1 MDNNPFFQN
10 AANAFMTIRVTVRKA
25 PKWKTSKQASSASA
39 ENLKTADGVPVST
52 QIGSLGSM
60 TEDLAAVISKFDKVR
75 TYYYENAGQMKDED
89 GNKLVERLVNVTQV
103 PEVLTKLHKLKAI
116 ADNALEQFK
125 PRYRE
130 FYDAR
135 RNTEFGAVRDVSLPD
150 PDTLFDK
157 FEAVIYDPLPVL
169 PLQASQIRLPAE
181 QAAQIAARQNAKLEQ
196 QIANAKSE
204 AIKNAREHMLKIEK
218 QATEGQRLSPSLLE
232 HAETHAKQL
241 EGITVGYDNDP
252 AMLELVKLIREQI
265 SSLTHVHQIRR
276 PATVRAAQTV
286 AKGLSDIAKRDKSA
300 VTTPV
305 TDHSNIQVG
314 GLLADLID

>member
-10 AANAFMTIRVTVRKA
+10 AANAFMTISITVRKA
-25 PKWKTSKQASSASA
+25 PKWKKSKQASKASA
-39 ENLKTADGVPVST
+39 DNLETADGVPVSASV
-52 QIGSLGSM
+52 GSLGSL
-60 TEDLAAVISKFDKVR
+60 TSDLCEVISKFDAVN
-75 TYYYENAGQMKDED
+75 TYKYANTGQMKDENGVTLLD
-89 GNKLVERLVNVTQV
+89 RLVNVTHM
-103 PEVLTKLHKLKAI
+103 PEVIKKFHSLKAE
-116 ADNALEQFK
+116 AEKALAEFM

-130 FYDAR
+130 YHAAR
-135 RNTEFGAVRDVSLPD
+135 SNTDFGKLADVKLPH
-150 PDTLFDK
+150 PDELMDK
-157 FEAVIYDPLPVL
+157 FEIVIGDPLPVR
-169 PLQASQIRLPAE
+169 PYQVSDFAINGE

-196 QIANAKSE
+196 RIAHVKSE
-204 AIKNAREHMLKIEK
+204 AIKSAREHMLKVEK

-265 SSLTHVHQIRR
+265 SSLTNVQQIRR

-286 AKGLSDIAKRDKSA
+286 AKGLADIAKRDKSPA
-300 VTTPV
+300 TTPV
-305 TDHSNIQVG
+305 TNHSNIQVG

>member
-10 AANAFMTIRVTVRKA
+10 AANAFMTISVTVRKA
-25 PKWKTSKQASSASA
+25 PKWKESKQASHASA
-39 ENLKTADGVPVST
+39 ENLQTANGVPVST
-52 QIGSLGSM
+52 RVGSLGSL
-60 TEDLAAVISKFDKVR
+60 TSDLSAVISKFDAVR
-75 TYYYENAGQMKDED
+75 TYHYANTGQMKDES
-89 GNKLVERLVNVTQV
+89 GNKLTARLVNVTQV
-103 PEVLTKLHKLKAI
+103 PEVITKLQGLKSV
-116 ADNALEQFK
+116 ADNALAEFM

-130 FYDAR
+130 YHAAR
-135 RNTEFGAVRDVSLPD
+135 SNTDFGKLADVKLPH
-150 PDTLFDK
+150 PEELADK
-157 FEAVIYDPLPVL
+157 FEVIIGDPLPVR
-169 PLQASQIRLPAE
+169 PYQVSDFAINGE

-196 QIANAKSE
+196 QIANVKSE
-204 AIKNAREHMLKIEK
+204 AIKNAREHMLLVEK

-241 EGITVGYDNDP
+241 EGITLGYDNDP

-265 SSLTHVHQIRR
+265 SSLTNVQQIRR

-286 AKGLSDIAKRDKSA
+286 AKGLADIANRDKSA

-305 TDHSNIQVG
+305 TDHSNIQIG